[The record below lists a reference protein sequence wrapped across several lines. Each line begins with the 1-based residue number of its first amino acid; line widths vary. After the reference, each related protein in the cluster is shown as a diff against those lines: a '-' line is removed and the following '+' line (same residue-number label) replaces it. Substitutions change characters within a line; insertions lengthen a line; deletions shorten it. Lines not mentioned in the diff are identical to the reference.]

1 MICFLTNHCILTHF
15 FLSIRNS
22 DWRWIKELA
31 SKIQQLGRECDDTI
45 LLAYIQC
52 VALACTPFS
61 MDISSI
67 RLQIVDKTQP
77 ARTITAIIQD
87 EGFSLCEMGADFKEL
102 IETM

>member
-1 MICFLTNHCILTHF
+1 VKVG
-15 FLSIRNS
+15 S
-22 DWRWIKELA
+22 DDE
-31 SKIQQLGRECDDTI
+31 QLHQSSDVCANETCP
-45 LLAYIQC
+45 
-52 VALACTPFS
+52 PFS

>member
-1 MICFLTNHCILTHF
+1 MQDFTYRHY
-15 FLSIRNS
+15 SINERIIQGGGVHKKVKVGS
-22 DWRWIKELA
+22 DDEQFHQSSDVCA
-31 SKIQQLGRECDDTI
+31 NDT
-45 LLAYIQC
+45 
-52 VALACTPFS
+52 CTPFS